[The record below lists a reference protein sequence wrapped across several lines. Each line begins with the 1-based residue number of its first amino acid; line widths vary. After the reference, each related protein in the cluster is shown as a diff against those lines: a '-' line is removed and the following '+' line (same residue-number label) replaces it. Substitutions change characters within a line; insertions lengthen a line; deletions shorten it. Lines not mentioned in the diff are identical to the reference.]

1 MSAVSSR
8 RRHIALAGL
17 VAGGLVLA
25 GCAKSANTGASP
37 TSGSTTATSSASS
50 TGAAQQVETPT
61 ATPPAAGG
69 ATSATASPA
78 AAGCTNT
85 TYGAPKLDL
94 KTTTVGFSQSEAESN
109 PFRATET
116 ASITAEAKRL
126 GIKLITRNANADV
139 SRQNS
144 DIQAM
149 IAQGAKVLIVA
160 PENSDGLAPSLAAAK
175 AQKIPVLTI
184 DRTVQGKACSDFV
197 GFIGSN
203 FLGQAVIAADD
214 MGTALGG
221 KGKVAILQ
229 GTPGNNVA
237 ADRTS
242 GFVNQIKAK
251 YPGISI
257 VASQT
262 GNFDQATGQKVTAQ
276 ILQSNPDLAGVY
288 AENDGMAL
296 GALQAIRAAGKRGG
310 KDIKVVGID
319 GIRQA
324 VQNVA
329 DGTMVST
336 IETNPRFGPLA
347 FSTLA
352 AFYTPAGAPTKVIIK
367 DGHFTAANAKQAL
380 TNGSVY

>member
-1 MSAVSSR
+1 MSPVSSR
-8 RRHIALAGL
+8 RTRVAVVALL
-17 VAGGLVLA
+17 SGGLALS
-25 GCAKSANTGASP
+25 GCAKSA
-37 TSGSTTATSSASS
+37 STTSSSGGGGTSASSSSSASATAPS
-50 TGAAQQVETPT
+50 AADTQQVDTP
-61 ATPPAAGG
+61 
-69 ATSATASPA
+69 SATAGASS

-85 TYGAPKLDL
+85 AYGAPKLDL

-116 ASITAEAKRL
+116 SSITAEAKRL
-126 GIKLITRNANADV
+126 GVKLITRNANADV
-139 SRQNS
+139 SRQNA
-144 DIQAM
+144 DIEAM
-149 IAQGAKVLIVA
+149 IAQGAKLLIVA
-160 PENSDGLAPSLAAAK
+160 PENSDGLAPSLAQAK
-175 AQKIPVLTI
+175 AKKIPVLTI
-184 DRTVQGKACSDFV
+184 DRTVQGTACSDFV

-203 FLGQAVIAADD
+203 FLGQAAIAADD
-214 MGTALGG
+214 MGAALGG

-237 ADRTS
+237 SDRTS
-242 GFVNQIKAK
+242 GFVAEMKSR
-251 YPGISI
+251 YPGVTI

-276 ILQSNPDLAGVY
+276 ILQSNPGLTGIY

-310 KDIKVVGID
+310 TDIKVVGID

-324 VQNVA
+324 VQDVA

-347 FSTLA
+347 FATFTQ
-352 AFYTPAGAPTKVIIK
+352 FYSPAGAPTKVIIK
-367 DGHFTAANAKQAL
+367 DHHFTADNAKAAL
-380 TNGSVY
+380 SNGSVY

>member
-1 MSAVSSR
+1 MSPVSSR
-8 RRHIALAGL
+8 GSRIALAGL
-17 VAGGLVLA
+17 LAGGLALS
-25 GCAKSANTGASP
+25 GCAKSASSGTGPAAPASTGAG
-37 TSGSTTATSSASS
+37 SGASAGPTSSASVS
-50 TGAAQQVETPT
+50 SSGSAQQVVTPT
-61 ATPPAAGG
+61 A
-69 ATSATASPA
+69 ATSAAP
-78 AAGCTNT
+78 GCTNT

-94 KTTTVGFSQSEAESN
+94 ATTTVGFSQSEAESN

-116 ASITAEAKRL
+116 SSITAEAKRL

-149 IAQGAKVLIVA
+149 IAQGAKLIIVA
-160 PENSDGLAPSLAAAK
+160 PENSDGLAPSLAEAK
-175 AQKIPVLTI
+175 ARKIPVLTI
-184 DRTVQGKACSDFV
+184 DRTVQGTACKDFI
-197 GFIGSN
+197 GFIGSD

-214 MGTALGG
+214 MGTALNG

-237 ADRTS
+237 TDRTK
-242 GFVNQIKAK
+242 GFVDRIKAK
-251 YPGISI
+251 YPGITI
-257 VASQT
+257 AASQT

-276 ILQSNPDLAGVY
+276 ILQSNPDLTGVY
-288 AENDGMAL
+288 AENDGMAI

-329 DGTMVST
+329 DATMVST

-347 FSTLA
+347 FATFK

-367 DGHFTAANAKQAL
+367 DGHFTADNAKQAL
-380 TNGSVY
+380 SNGSVY

>member
-1 MSAVSSR
+1 MSPVSSR
-8 RRHIALAGL
+8 GSRIALAGL
-17 VAGGLVLA
+17 LAGGLALS
-25 GCAKSANTGASP
+25 GCAKSASSGTGPAAPATTGASSG
-37 TSGSTTATSSASS
+37 TSAGPMSSASAS
-50 TGAAQQVETPT
+50 SSGSAQQVVTPT
-61 ATPPAAGG
+61 A
-69 ATSATASPA
+69 ATSAAP
-78 AAGCTNT
+78 GCTNT

-94 KTTTVGFSQSEAESN
+94 ATTTVGFSQSEAESN

-116 ASITAEAKRL
+116 SSITAEAKRL

-149 IAQGAKVLIVA
+149 IAQGAKLIIVA
-160 PENSDGLAPSLAAAK
+160 PENSDGLAPSLAEAK
-175 AQKIPVLTI
+175 ARKIPVLTI
-184 DRTVQGKACSDFV
+184 DRTVQGTACKDFI
-197 GFIGSN
+197 GFIGSD

-214 MGTALGG
+214 MGTALNG

-237 ADRTS
+237 TDRTK
-242 GFVNQIKAK
+242 GFVDRIKAK
-251 YPGISI
+251 YPGITI
-257 VASQT
+257 AASQP

-276 ILQSNPDLAGVY
+276 ILQSNPDLTGVY
-288 AENDGMAL
+288 AENDGMAI

-310 KDIKVVGID
+310 KDIRVVGID

-324 VQNVA
+324 VQNVS

-347 FSTLA
+347 FATFK

-367 DGHFTAANAKQAL
+367 DGHFTADNAKQAL
-380 TNGSVY
+380 SNGSVY

>member
-1 MSAVSSR
+1 MSPVSSR
-8 RRHIALAGL
+8 GSRIALAGL
-17 VAGGLVLA
+17 LAGGLALS
-25 GCAKSANTGASP
+25 GCAKSASSGTGPAAPATTGASSG
-37 TSGSTTATSSASS
+37 TSAGPMSSASAS
-50 TGAAQQVETPT
+50 SSGSAQQVVTPT
-61 ATPPAAGG
+61 A
-69 ATSATASPA
+69 ATSAAP
-78 AAGCTNT
+78 GCTNT

-94 KTTTVGFSQSEAESN
+94 ATTTVGLSQSEAESN

-116 ASITAEAKRL
+116 SSITAEAKRL

-149 IAQGAKVLIVA
+149 IAQGAKLIIVA
-160 PENSDGLAPSLAAAK
+160 PENSDGLAPSLAEAK
-175 AQKIPVLTI
+175 ARKIPVLTI
-184 DRTVQGKACSDFV
+184 DRTVQGTACKDFI
-197 GFIGSN
+197 GFIGSD

-214 MGTALGG
+214 MGTALNG

-237 ADRTS
+237 TDRTK
-242 GFVNQIKAK
+242 GFVDRIKAK
-251 YPGISI
+251 YPGITI
-257 VASQT
+257 AASQP

-276 ILQSNPDLAGVY
+276 ILQSNPDLTGVY
-288 AENDGMAL
+288 AENDGMAI

-310 KDIKVVGID
+310 KDIRVVGID

-324 VQNVA
+324 VQNVS

-347 FSTLA
+347 FATFK

-367 DGHFTAANAKQAL
+367 DGHFTADNAKQAL
-380 TNGSVY
+380 SNGSVY

>member
-1 MSAVSSR
+1 MSPVSSR
-8 RRHIALAGL
+8 GSRIALAGL
-17 VAGGLVLA
+17 LVGGLALS
-25 GCAKSANTGASP
+25 GCAKSADSGTPPAGGATTGAS
-37 TSGSTTATSSASS
+37 TTGATSS
-50 TGAAQQVETPT
+50 TGAGPSTAPTENAQQVVTPT
-61 ATPPAAGG
+61 A
-69 ATSATASPA
+69 ATSA

-94 KTTTVGFSQSEAESN
+94 ATTTVGFSQSEAESN

-116 ASITAEAKRL
+116 SSITAEAKKL

-149 IAQGAKVLIVA
+149 IAQGAKLIIVA
-160 PENSDGLAPSLAAAK
+160 PENSDGLAPSLAEARAK
-175 AQKIPVLTI
+175 KIPVLTI
-184 DRTVQGKACSDFV
+184 DRTVQGTACKDFI
-197 GFIGSN
+197 GFIGSD

-214 MGTALGG
+214 MGTALNG

-237 ADRTS
+237 TDRTK
-242 GFVNQIKAK
+242 GFVDQIKAK

-257 VASQT
+257 VASQP

-288 AENDGMAL
+288 AENDGMAI

-347 FSTLA
+347 FATFK

-367 DGHFTAANAKQAL
+367 DGHFTADNAKQAL
-380 TNGSVY
+380 SNGSVY

>member
-8 RRHIALAGL
+8 RRRTGLAVL
-17 VAGGLVLA
+17 VAGGLVLTGCSKAASTGTSPA
-25 GCAKSANTGASP
+25 G
-37 TSGSTTATSSASS
+37 GSTATSSASS
-50 TGAAQQVETPT
+50 TAAEQQVETPT
-61 ATPPAAGG
+61 AAPPVAGG
-69 ATSATASPA
+69 TAAPSASAN

-126 GIKLITRNANADV
+126 GVKLITRNANADV

-175 AQKIPVLTI
+175 AKKIPVLTI

-214 MGTALGG
+214 MGTALGS

-257 VASQT
+257 VASQP
-262 GNFDQATGQKVTAQ
+262 GNFDQATGQKVMAQ

-329 DGTMVST
+329 DATMVST

-367 DGHFTAANAKQAL
+367 DNHFTAANAKQAL
-380 TNGSVY
+380 TNGGVY